1 MNEKDVLNEEY
12 NILQSHYFNC
22 IYSNYFAFANRFS
35 CDLTLCKTVGEHL
48 RGNLQDQYSN
58 IIVEVL
64 TLTDRILPF
73 ISMLIQWE
81 ILHTNNKEN
90 LLRGNNLC
98 TKVVTY
104 YLKRTLR
111 GFARKVLTPHI
122 TEIIETNKSYE
133 IDKITL
139 GNTIDQSII
148 KENQNNLKCIS
159 IKIID
164 SLVQNVHQFPKEANT
179 ICNLIWTSLQG
190 KYPEDAKLPSQ
201 LVGGILFLR
210 VLCSFIATPDT
221 NNLLLPGTKLIPS
234 SRRKLI
240 LVSKTLQAISNV
252 STNSFDSVLEQ
263 MKEVLI
269 QQIPRL
275 HELYRIVSLDSTI
288 LPIND
293 LVSKDIPLRQCD
305 INIFF
310 SLHYLFNQAKE
321 NHLTSN
327 QNRTELRLSLNPKYS
342 NSMAQID
349 FNQIKEEDAKI
360 SSSSV
365 RKRVFP
371 LKTPQRIE
379 KSNDLF
385 SLDVKPI
392 KKKDLSLCKI
402 ENTEEKSNE
411 NQQNDLPPFLLQKPS
426 SPKPLQ
432 EPSKRR
438 SYRRSLY
445 GGTIDIDSSYKDLS
459 NLIGPTPFE
468 PIKSFKKIVEW
479 EIPEIDEDIQSLLS
493 EEKIFYIG
501 GISDKQIPIIYLNI
515 KRLCDTLQIGSN
527 VSNWDKII
535 QIAMEKTKM
544 FEFVIDCSWF
554 SLNSNSNDYWNKI
567 IKTIHYILSQPEIK
581 QNISVYLLHPTKLV
595 INSFQSLFK
604 EENIQIIDNYNILE
618 LKWGESNT
626 LIPEDSKNFVKTNQI
641 QIYKEQKG
649 KMNEEQLIMSLVEIM
664 SIKKNKIQWELEYKD
679 IDKIML
685 YEQKM
690 NYAIIRSFTEGKLN
704 TIQIK
709 FDTITTKDEFI
720 KKLYESC
727 FYRSML
733 DNNCLI
739 VYAENISIKKGKK
752 VIGNS
757 CILMICLDS
766 FIVKKGNEIE
776 LSIGFAAIERVSV
789 LPYNDLTSKI
799 QICYK
804 DVKDPLLN
812 STIKEWLIEK
822 KNEQIREKLNYMIEK
837 FNETKNQM

>member
-479 EIPEIDEDIQSLLS
+479 EIPEIDEDIQ
-493 EEKIFYIG
+493 
-501 GISDKQIPIIYLNI
+501 N
-515 KRLCDTLQIGSN
+515 
-527 VSNWDKII
+527 
-535 QIAMEKTKM
+535 
-544 FEFVIDCSWF
+544 
-554 SLNSNSNDYWNKI
+554 
-567 IKTIHYILSQPEIK
+567 
-581 QNISVYLLHPTKLV
+581 
-595 INSFQSLFK
+595 
-604 EENIQIIDNYNILE
+604 
-618 LKWGESNT
+618 
-626 LIPEDSKNFVKTNQI
+626 
-641 QIYKEQKG
+641 
-649 KMNEEQLIMSLVEIM
+649 
-664 SIKKNKIQWELEYKD
+664 
-679 IDKIML
+679 
-685 YEQKM
+685 
-690 NYAIIRSFTEGKLN
+690 
-704 TIQIK
+704 
-709 FDTITTKDEFI
+709 EFI

>member
-1 MNEKDVLNEEY
+1 MNQKDVLNEEY

-139 GNTIDQSII
+139 GNTIDKSII

-164 SLVQNVHQFPKEANT
+164 SLVQNVHQFPKETNT

-190 KYPEDAKLPSQ
+190 KYPDDAKLPSQ

-210 VLCSFIATPDT
+210 VLSSFIATPDT
-221 NNLLLPGTKLIPS
+221 NNLLLPGTKLTPS

-293 LVSKDIPLRQCD
+293 FISKDIPLRQCD

-310 SLHYLFNQAKE
+310 SLHYLFNQAKD
-321 NHLTSN
+321 NHLISP

-349 FNQIKEEDAKI
+349 FNQIKENDSKI
-360 SSSSV
+360 SSSSF

-371 LKTPQRIE
+371 LKSPQRIE
-379 KSNDLF
+379 KSNDIF
-385 SLDVKPI
+385 SSDIKPI
-392 KKKDLSLCKI
+392 KKKDLIVCEI

-411 NQQNDLPPFLLQKPS
+411 NEIQQNNLPPFLLQKPS

-468 PIKSFKKIVEW
+468 PIKSIKKVIEW
-479 EIPEIDEDIQSLLS
+479 EIPEIDEDIQ
-493 EEKIFYIG
+493 
-501 GISDKQIPIIYLNI
+501 N
-515 KRLCDTLQIGSN
+515 
-527 VSNWDKII
+527 
-535 QIAMEKTKM
+535 
-544 FEFVIDCSWF
+544 
-554 SLNSNSNDYWNKI
+554 
-567 IKTIHYILSQPEIK
+567 
-581 QNISVYLLHPTKLV
+581 
-595 INSFQSLFK
+595 
-604 EENIQIIDNYNILE
+604 
-618 LKWGESNT
+618 
-626 LIPEDSKNFVKTNQI
+626 
-641 QIYKEQKG
+641 
-649 KMNEEQLIMSLVEIM
+649 
-664 SIKKNKIQWELEYKD
+664 
-679 IDKIML
+679 
-685 YEQKM
+685 
-690 NYAIIRSFTEGKLN
+690 
-704 TIQIK
+704 
-709 FDTITTKDEFI
+709 EFI

-733 DNNCLI
+733 DNNCLV
-739 VYAENISIKKGKK
+739 VYAENIIIKKGKK
-752 VIGNS
+752 IIGNS
-757 CILMICLDS
+757 CTLMICLDS

-804 DVKDPLLN
+804 NVKDPLLN
-812 STIKEWLIEK
+812 SIIKEWLIEK